1 MAAMVSSKHA
11 SHAVVVGGSMAGL
24 LAARVLTDHFAKVT
38 LIERDRFPDSVEN
51 RRGVPQGPHA
61 HGLLAEGK
69 KIMSRLFPDLAA
81 TLIEGGSVM
90 VDLGAEM
97 RWHHFGGYK
106 VQFQSGLVGL
116 SQSRPF
122 LEWHVRRRVL
132 ALENLECLLEC
143 DARELVASSDHTRIT
158 GVKIQRRSTRGDE
171 RLDAH
176 LVVDAMGRGS
186 PSPKWIE
193 WLGYPKPEETVI
205 KIGVGYASR
214 IYRRR
219 PGDLQGD
226 KLLIAFP
233 TPPRETRM
241 GALFPIEGDRWL
253 LTLGGWVGDHPPAD
267 EEGFLEFA
275 RSLPAPDIYDFITRA
290 EPLTGIVPYKFPSN
304 LRRRYED
311 MVRLPEGYIVL
322 GDALCSLN
330 PIYAQGMTVSALEAA
345 MLDQCL
351 REQWRRRGDL
361 IGFPRR
367 FFRRVA
373 KVVDTVV
380 ISLKQGTNYTAS
392 ATVTVLDQGGSPVSG
407 AQVDGSWTLNS
418 LDIGTGSGITGSDGV
433 STIDSS
439 KEKPSGGD
447 TFRFTV
453 TNVILDGYTYESASN
468 VENSDFVDVP

>member
-1 MAAMVSSKHA
+1 MAAMVSSTHA

-253 LTLGGWVGDHPPAD
+253 LTLGGWVGDHPPVD

-345 MLDQCL
+345 MLDECL

-373 KVVDTVV
+373 KVVDMPWMLTAGEDFRYPQVEGTRAPSTTFINWYVSKVHQVATYDRKVYGAFLKV
-380 ISLKQGTNYTAS
+380 INLIEPPTMMFRPRVLLRVLKGSLSSRRKLNTPVRGHPALTN
-392 ATVTVLDQGGSPVSG
+392 DP
-407 AQVDGSWTLNS
+407 
-418 LDIGTGSGITGSDGV
+418 
-433 STIDSS
+433 
-439 KEKPSGGD
+439 PC
-447 TFRFTV
+447 
-453 TNVILDGYTYESASN
+453 
-468 VENSDFVDVP
+468 